1 MAGVRLEALRK
12 VYDNGHVAVAG
23 ASFEVADG
31 ELVALVGPS
40 GCGKSTLLRMVAG
53 LESISGGTLSIGG
66 RVVNELPARDRDIA
80 MVFQSYAL
88 YPHMNVYDNLAFC
101 LRLPGIARATLDA
114 TVRAAAATL
123 ELGALLDRKPR
134 HLSGGQRQRVALG
147 RALVRSPQGFL
158 LDEPLSNPDA
168 KSPLGI
174 PPRI

>member
-66 RVVNELPARDRDIA
+66 RVVNQLPAPDRDIA
-80 MVFQSYAL
+80 VGFQSFAL
-88 YPHMNVYDNLAFC
+88 SPHINVYANLAVG
-101 LRLPGIARATLDA
+101 LRLRRVGPATPDA
-114 TVRAAAATL
+114 TAPAAPATS
-123 ELGALLDRKPR
+123 E
-134 HLSGGQRQRVALG
+134 
-147 RALVRSPQGFL
+147 
-158 LDEPLSNPDA
+158 
-168 KSPLGI
+168 I
-174 PPRI
+174 